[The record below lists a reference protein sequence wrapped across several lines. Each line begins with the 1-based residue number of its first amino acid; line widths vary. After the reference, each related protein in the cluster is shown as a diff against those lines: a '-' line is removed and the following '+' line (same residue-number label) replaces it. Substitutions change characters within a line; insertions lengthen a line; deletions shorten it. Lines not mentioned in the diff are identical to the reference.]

1 MKKKKSIIQ
10 IVMVD
15 KRKKI
20 QMYQKYTRIRGEHIV
35 TQVNKILV
43 RINTNNNRR
52 KKIISTILALN

>member
-1 MKKKKSIIQ
+1 
-10 IVMVD
+10 MVD

-43 RINTNNNRR
+43 RINTNNNTR